1 MKEFIEQLIAHL
13 KTQKGWCSSR
23 TCEAVTDEI
32 RKFTEEYKPRTNADR
47 IRSMDDA
54 ELARILRE
62 LDCRHCSFAKDCC
75 IGKSCR
81 DGALEWLQSEA
92 KE

>member
-32 RKFTEEYKPRTNADR
+32 RKFAEEYKPRTNADR
-47 IRSMDDA
+47 IRNMDDA
-54 ELARILRE
+54 ELVNMIVNACPVPGE
-62 LDCRHCSFAKDCC
+62 CTNPEGSCWDCVR
-75 IGKSCR
+75 
-81 DGALEWLQSEA
+81 EWLQSEA